1 MGNTVSTVTEQIY
14 RQIRLGIINGELPAG
29 EKLTIKLL
37 NEMYGVSSSPIREAL
52 TRLQEDGLIEYKPN
66 VGMRVITL
74 NEQDCKEIF
83 LLLGE
88 FDIIA
93 MRFAMLDERRD
104 ELISELE
111 STQKKCVDF
120 VNTDDWEQ
128 ASFDFHLI
136 FYKYADNKRL
146 DDAARKI
153 RSQFSMLATSYE
165 NIPEYR
171 VELNRQH
178 GEILDALKADDIQKA
193 EGLLRAHLESSFNE
207 TLNVGY
213 NK

>member
-1 MGNTVSTVTEQIY
+1 M
-14 RQIRLGIINGELPAG
+14 PAG